1 MQCSLPYPTWISF
14 PSNLKSH
21 SARQLKN
28 CSSHEGFTGL
38 PVPNQTLKSS
48 PLSWMIFWLTKPFL
62 QVAREDLS
70 GFTSWKCAQPFAA
83 MPLCPRVWRGT
94 RLRGTQAAAG
104 GKGAGGATAVG
115 VLGGECWLLFKSA
128 ADASARVWRSSRW
141 LTEPEVYKWLFF
153 WLLLILDLEC
163 LQTEQH
169 LSLLL
174 IQKDISP
181 SSSGIFL
188 RGKKNKKEE
197 EKGI

>member
-14 PSNLKSH
+14 PSNLKLH

-62 QVAREDLS
+62 QGAREALS
-70 GFTSWKCAQPFAA
+70 GFTSWRCAWPFAA

-94 RLRGTQAAAG
+94 RLCGTQAAAG

-115 VLGGECWLLFKSA
+115 VLGGGNAGCYLNQQQMHPHACDVPQDGS
-128 ADASARVWRSSRW
+128 RS
-141 LTEPEVYKWLFF
+141 LKF
-153 WLLLILDLEC
+153 IND
-163 LQTEQH
+163 
-169 LSLLL
+169 
-174 IQKDISP
+174 
-181 SSSGIFL
+181 SSSDSC
-188 RGKKNKKEE
+188 
-197 EKGI
+197 